1 VERFPAHLLPRLSAR
16 RLISVA
22 LAILLVGAVFWLFRT
37 SGELLNPSV
46 IRTTVIALG
55 PLGPLALIGAL
66 ALLLVAPIAPAAVLQ
81 IGAGLAFGPL
91 IGFLYTLIADA
102 IGASIGFWLAR
113 RWGRALLDPRLS
125 PEMRAQV
132 ERLAQR
138 VTWRSV
144 MILRL
149 LPGPAYPLVSFAAGY
164 SRLGFGAY
172 TLASLAGVAP
182 ALALLAFAGDLVTR
196 SPLLAFGLVALLVGS
211 LAIVGRWVSRRSPPA

>member
-1 VERFPAHLLPRLSAR
+1 MERFPAHLLSRLSAR
-16 RLISVA
+16 WLIAVV
-22 LAILLVGAVFWLFRT
+22 LAILLAGIFFWLFRT
-37 SGELLNPSV
+37 SGGLLNPSM
-46 IRTTVIALG
+46 IRDTVIALG
-55 PLGPLALIGAL
+55 PPGPLALIGAL
-66 ALLLVAPIAPAAVLQ
+66 ALLLVAPVAPAAVLQ

-91 IGFLYTLIADA
+91 VGFLYTLIADA

-144 MILRL
+144 MLLRL
-149 LPGPAYPLVSFAAGY
+149 LPGPAYPMVSFAAGY
-164 SRLGFGAY
+164 SRLGFGTY
-172 TLASLAGVAP
+172 VLASLSGAAP

-211 LAIVGRWVSRRSPPA
+211 LALAGHWMSRRAPPA